1 MNECSINFIYNEKSF
16 KVYLGK
22 LTLDVHTE
30 GKEKHVKCEVT
41 SHVNKDVAY
50 WRLVTSHSFS
60 K

>member
-22 LTLDVHTE
+22 HTE